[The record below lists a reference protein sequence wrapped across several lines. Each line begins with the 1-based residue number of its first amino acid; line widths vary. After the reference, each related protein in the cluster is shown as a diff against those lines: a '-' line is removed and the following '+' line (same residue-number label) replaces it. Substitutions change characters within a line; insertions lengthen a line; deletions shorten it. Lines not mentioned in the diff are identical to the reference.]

1 MNRISL
7 GLLALAI
14 MSGITSC
21 NNELNPIEDGNH
33 RLPGGVKEETV
44 LKTVRLSFGGDFIS
58 ETEEPLLR
66 ADDAQTYVGINVFRT
81 EKGNNE
87 AKEEKYAYGL
97 FGSKEGISIDVLTG
111 YTYRFESSIL
121 IDDVDKLYITNG
133 LVPFPFKLNYQ
144 QNLTGSPIGF
154 DKEDMGGFVYTVLD
168 KSGQVS
174 DDIKR
179 NYLSELYS
187 GIATV
192 DVGEDLTKV
201 PGVDSYYP
209 RVKRYYGECDAFDPG
224 LTTGVEVN
232 MDYKCFGLK
241 FELVNLPSGWITV
254 KDITKS
260 SLILKDYPERG
271 LVFPDGLMLFKPSDE
286 SGESAKG
293 ESVEWEGVF
302 SMNDMKVESEKH
314 TMQFTWHKSEGI
326 FETFNAEITVSPG
339 KKKVLRLNVNGDPNY
354 QTKGNITLI
363 MGDEKLTEDVEVI
376 NSNN

>member
-133 LVPFPFKLNYQ
+133 LVPLPFKLNYE
-144 QNLTGSPIGF
+144 QNLTGSSIGF

-179 NYLSELYS
+179 NYLYELSS
-187 GIATV
+187 GIARV
-192 DVGEDLTKV
+192 DVGDDLTSATRV
-201 PGVDSYYP
+201 ESYYP
-209 RVKRYYGECDAFDPG
+209 RVKRYYGVCDAFDPG
-224 LTTGVEVN
+224 LTTGVEVK
-232 MDYKCFGLK
+232 MDYKCFGLR
-241 FELVNLPSGWITV
+241 FELVNIPSGTVTV
-254 KDITKS
+254 KDITTTYGNLDS
-260 SLILKDYPERG
+260 HPEYGLIFTKG
-271 LVFPDGLMLFKPSDE
+271 LVLSEDNK
-286 SGESAKG
+286 
-293 ESVEWEGVF
+293 EWEGVY
-302 SMNDMKVESEKH
+302 SMKDLKVESEKH
-314 TMQFTWHKSEGI
+314 TLQFTWHKAEGI

>member
-58 ETEEPLLR
+58 ESEEPLLR

-111 YTYRFESSIL
+111 FIYRFESSIL
-121 IDDVDKLYITNG
+121 VDDVDKLYITNG
-133 LVPFPFKLNYQ
+133 LVPSPFNLNYQ
-144 QNLTGSPIGF
+144 QNLTGSSIGF
-154 DKEDMGGFVYTVLD
+154 DKEDMDGFVYTVLD

-179 NYLSELYS
+179 NYLYELSS

-192 DVGEDLTKV
+192 DVGDDLTRATRV
-201 PGVDSYYP
+201 ESYYP

-241 FELVNLPSGWITV
+241 FELVTIPSGSVTV
-254 KDITKS
+254 KDITATNGDLDS
-260 SLILKDYPERG
+260 HPEYGLIFTKG
-271 LVFPDGLMLFKPSDE
+271 LVLSEDNK
-286 SGESAKG
+286 
-293 ESVEWEGVF
+293 EWEGVY
-302 SMNDMKVESEKH
+302 SMKDLKVESEKH
-314 TMQFTWHKSEGI
+314 TLQFTWHKAEDI
-326 FETFNAEITVSPG
+326 YETFNAEITVSPG

-354 QTKGNITLI
+354 QIKGNITLI
-363 MGDEKLTEDVEVI
+363 MGEEKLTEEVQDVYSH
-376 NSNN
+376 N